1 MARDWNRQPLV
12 ASSEARLCASSL
24 SSKAA
29 ARRHRHV
36 APCRFKSEEFEQLAA
51 TRFHHTGEK
60 PAASAPKAT
69 LDLQEAWGG
78 DPVKARR
85 CGKKK
90 KKKRE
95 NDRSRRRK
103 SISISDAK
111 QMFRSDG
118 ADPLGRPRQNR
129 RAPSLNASDK
139 TQCLSRPVRTAGK
152 RPTTRKHIF
161 EKLLFE
167 REDVRQG
174 CVVSALC

>member
-1 MARDWNRQPLV
+1 MPCPRARQPTRMARDWNRQPLV

-78 DPVKARR
+78 IQLKHGGVGRR
-85 CGKKK
+85 RRRRGRMTDRAEGKVSPSQM
-90 KKKRE
+90 
-95 NDRSRRRK
+95 RSRCF
-103 SISISDAK
+103 A
-111 QMFRSDG
+111 QTG
-118 ADPLGRPRQNR
+118 P
-129 RAPSLNASDK
+129 
-139 TQCLSRPVRTAGK
+139 TLS
-152 RPTTRKHIF
+152 
-161 EKLLFE
+161 
-167 REDVRQG
+167 DVRDRTVG
-174 CVVSALC
+174 LPL